1 MKRLATNI
9 ARTAAN
15 TTARAFFLR
24 FKPERS
30 HRLMEKTLACLDD
43 HPRCLNALGRLG
55 LKSRT
60 AAQTT
65 HTQIGNV
72 SLPSPLILGAGLV
85 KGHGFTRQADALA
98 AVARGENIIPG
109 WRSVPAIAGAVEFGS
124 FTPQPRP
131 GNSGPIL
138 WRDRRRKNLHNRVG
152 LRNPGIAA
160 ATEFLSARTGQLPEI
175 WGVSLAPDPEEA
187 DRQRRLETLAG
198 AARALADRGL
208 TPSWVTV
215 NLSCPNAE
223 PEAGQRLPDTQSPDE
238 ARQLCAAVRREL
250 PAEVSIW
257 AKVGPGFSAGLYVEL
272 AHALAQAGTEAVIAT
287 NTLAGMLPGA
297 SPPNVTTPGD
307 PRHTAGMGGAG
318 LLPHALRSVQVLSSA
333 TQNLPLDVIGCG
345 GVMDGNALLRYQLA
359 GAKAVQYWSALVY
372 RGPLAA
378 DIISREVAKISA
390 TGAPG
395 APGAAGNIKQT
406 HPKP

>member
-1 MKRLATNI
+1 MRTVANAA
-9 ARTAAN
+9 ARE
-15 TTARAFFLR
+15 FFLR
-24 FKPERS
+24 FRPERS

-43 HPRCLNALGRLG
+43 HPRCLGALGRLG
-55 LKSRT
+55 LRSEVAA
-60 AAQTT
+60 AAQIAS
-65 HTQIGNV
+65 TQIG
-72 SLPSPLILGAGLV
+72 SLTLPGPLILGAGLV
-85 KGHGFTRQADALA
+85 KGHGFASQTDALA

-131 GNSGPIL
+131 GNRGPTL
-138 WRDRRRKNLHNRVG
+138 WRDRRRRSLYNRVG

-160 ATEFLSARTGQLPEI
+160 ATEFLSARTGQLPAI

-187 DRQRRLETLAG
+187 NRQRRLETLAG
-198 AARALADRGL
+198 AARALANRGL
-208 TPSWVTV
+208 SPSWVTV

-250 PAEVSIW
+250 PADVVMW
-257 AKVGPGFSAGLYVEL
+257 AKVGPDLSSGLYADL
-272 AHALAQAGTEAVIAT
+272 AHALAQAGAEAVIAT
-287 NTLAGMLPGA
+287 NTLARTPTGET
-297 SPPNVTTPGD
+297 SPAETSPAETSPAD

-333 TQNLPLDVIGCG
+333 SRNLPLDVIGCG
-345 GVMDGNALLRYQLA
+345 GVMDGNALLRFQAA
-359 GAKAVQYWSALVY
+359 GAKAVQYWSALVF

-378 DIISREVAKISA
+378 DIITSE
-390 TGAPG
+390 
-395 APGAAGNIKQT
+395 AAAA
-406 HPKP
+406 